1 MTDSNL
7 NQICLE
13 TKDATEV
20 TTALNK
26 LLSTYHIFYLNTR
39 GYHWNVR
46 GEHFFSLHVK
56 FEELYTQLQLQI
68 DEIAEHIL
76 MLGEQPLGTMQDYL
90 NNTCIVE
97 AKNEKIE
104 EKAIFENIINDL
116 GTLLN
121 KVTNIKEEADKQN
134 MYAASSLMDEYIEG
148 YMKKLWMCRQRDKGD
163 RS

>member
-1 MTDSNL
+1 MENIVKDL
-7 NQICLE
+7 NDFLS
-13 TKDATEV
+13 D
-20 TTALNK
+20 LN
-26 LLSTYHIFYLNTR
+26 IFYRKLQN
-39 GYHWNVR
+39 YHWNVQ
-46 GEHFFSLHVK
+46 GKDFFQVHAKL
-56 FEELYTQLQLQI
+56 EELYNEINEQI

-134 MYAASSLMDEYIEG
+134 MYATSSLMDEYIEG

>member
-1 MTDSNL
+1 MSCICTIYSFLSDL
-7 NQICLE
+7 N
-13 TKDATEV
+13 V
-20 TTALNK
+20 FYRK
-26 LLSTYHIFYLNTR
+26 LQN
-39 GYHWNVR
+39 YHWNVHGR
-46 GEHFFSLHVK
+46 DFFVLHSK
-56 FEELYTQLQLQI
+56 LEEYYDEVNKQI

-134 MYAASSLMDEYIEG
+134 MYATSSLMDEYIEG
-148 YMKKLWMCRQRDKGD
+148 YMKKLWMCGQRDKGD

>member
-1 MTDSNL
+1 MENIVKDL
-7 NQICLE
+7 NDFLSDLNVFYRKLE
-13 TKDATEV
+13 NYD
-20 TTALNK
+20 
-26 LLSTYHIFYLNTR
+26 
-39 GYHWNVR
+39 WNVC
-46 GEHFFSLHVK
+46 GLDFFVLHRK
-56 FEELYTQLQLQI
+56 LEEYYDEVNEQI

-134 MYAASSLMDEYIEG
+134 MYATSSLLNEYIEG
-148 YMKKLWMCRQRDKGD
+148 YMKKLWMCGQRDKGD

>member
-1 MTDSNL
+1 MENL
-7 NQICLE
+7 V
-13 TKDATEV
+13 KD
-20 TTALNK
+20 LNDF
-26 LLSTYHIFYLNTR
+26 LSDLNIFYRKLQN
-39 GYHWNVR
+39 YIWNVR
-46 GEHFFSLHVK
+46 GNDFFVLHSK
-56 FEELYTQLQLQI
+56 LEEYYDEVNKQI

-134 MYAASSLMDEYIEG
+134 MYATSSLMDEYIEG

>member
-1 MTDSNL
+1 MENIVKDL
-7 NQICLE
+7 NDFWFWLKYILSKITKLSLEICGKDFFVLHSKLE
-13 TKDATEV
+13 EYYDEV
-20 TTALNK
+20 NK
-26 LLSTYHIFYLNTR
+26 
-39 GYHWNVR
+39 
-46 GEHFFSLHVK
+46 
-56 FEELYTQLQLQI
+56 QI

-134 MYAASSLMDEYIEG
+134 MYATSSLMDEYIEG